1 MFSITTARKRL
12 FAIFI
17 AITFIFLFITAR
29 LFYVQII
36 WGKEL
41 QSKAL
46 DQWTRNVPIL
56 SKRGN
61 IVDRNGVVLAT
72 TKNTYTVYVRPR
84 AITNLEDVAE
94 KLSTIFNLDK
104 GALITKISTTKTSE
118 IKVVKHAEKS
128 LIDKLSSYVLNGV
141 YFAEDVTRFYP
152 YESLLCQTLGY
163 TSQDG
168 NGISGLELYYDGY
181 LSGINGEILYEA
193 DLTGVDLLN
202 KPPSYIPATNGLNLK
217 LTIDYELQQILESVT
232 DEAMLKYTPKSASC
246 ILMDVTNGEILGM
259 SMKPSFNL
267 NAVPYNDLD
276 FLNSAGRI
284 SLISNSYEPG
294 STFKVLTAS
303 ANIEEYLKGNNK
315 AFSTSH
321 IFSSSRY
328 RYVDGSKIKC
338 WSTHEN
344 GKHANE
350 NLSMALN
357 NSCNPI
363 FVDIA
368 LSLGKDTF
376 YKYLN
381 SFGYG
386 KCTGI
391 DLNGEAQGMVLPK
404 SAVKSG
410 DLARISFGQTIA
422 CTPLQLL
429 NATATAINGGYVLT
443 PHLVKSIYSTNGEI
457 LEELTYQKGA
467 RVISSET
474 SKIITEY
481 LEKVVS
487 QGSGKQAYIENYF
500 VGGKTGTA
508 QKYENGVITHG
519 KYVMSFIGFFPA
531 TSPKYICLV
540 IVDEPVGGTYGS
552 TVCAPLC
559 KTIFERIISAKNL

>member
-1 MFSITTARKRL
+1 MARKRL

-17 AITFIFLFITAR
+17 AITFIFLFIIAR
-29 LFYVQII
+29 LFYVQIV
-36 WGKEL
+36 WGKDL

-61 IVDRNGVVLAT
+61 IVDRNGVILAT

-84 AITNLEDVAE
+84 AVTNLEEVGAT
-94 KLSTIFNLDK
+94 LSNIFNLNK
-104 GALITKISTTKTSE
+104 EELINKIKSTKTSE

-128 LIDKLSSYVLNGV
+128 LIDELGTHVLNGV
-141 YFAEDVTRFYP
+141 YFAEDVTRYYP

-168 NGISGLELYYDGY
+168 NGISGLELYYDSY

-193 DLTGVDLLN
+193 DLTGVDISN
-202 KPPSYIPATNGLNLK
+202 KPPSYIQATDGLNLK

-232 DEAMLKYTPKSASC
+232 DEAMLKYTPKSASA
-246 ILMDVTNGEILGM
+246 ILMDVNNGEILAM

-267 NAVPYNDLD
+267 NAVPYNDLSL
-276 FLNSAGRI
+276 LNSAGRI
-284 SLISNSYEPG
+284 SLISDSYEPG

-303 ANIEEYLKGNNK
+303 ANVEEYLKGNSK

-321 IFSSSRY
+321 IFSSARY

-344 GKHANE
+344 GKHSNE

-368 LSLGKDTF
+368 LSLGKETF
-376 YKYLN
+376 YKYLID
-381 SFGYG
+381 FGYG

-404 SAVKSG
+404 TAVTNG

-457 LEELTYQKGA
+457 LEELNYQKGEK
-467 RVISSET
+467 VISSET
-474 SKIITEY
+474 SKIMRDY

-487 QGSGKQAYIENYF
+487 QGSGKQAYIENYY

-508 QKYENGVITHG
+508 QKYENGTITHG
-519 KYVMSFIGFFPA
+519 KYVMSFVGFFPA
-531 TSPKYICLV
+531 TNPKYICLV

-552 TVCAPLC
+552 TVAAPLC
-559 KTIFERIISAKNL
+559 KTIFQGVISTKNL

>member
-1 MFSITTARKRL
+1 MARKRL
-12 FAIFI
+12 FAII
-17 AITFIFLFITAR
+17 TAITFIFLFIMAR

-56 SKRGN
+56 AKRGD
-61 IVDRNGVVLAT
+61 IVDRNGVVLAS

-84 AITNLEDVAE
+84 AVTNLEDVAT

-104 GALITKISTTKTSE
+104 GELIKKISSTKTSE
-118 IKVVKHAEKS
+118 IKVVKHASKE
-128 LIDKLSSYVLNGV
+128 LIDELSSNVLNGV
-141 YFAEDVTRFYP
+141 YFAEDVTRYYP
-152 YESLLCQTLGY
+152 YDTLLCQTLGY

-168 NGISGLELYYDGY
+168 NGISGLELYYDNY

-193 DLTGVDLLN
+193 DLTGVDILKN
-202 KPPSYIPATNGLNLK
+202 PPSYISATNGLNLK
-217 LTIDYELQQILESVT
+217 LTIDYEIQQILESVT
-232 DEAMLKYTPKSASC
+232 DEAMLRYTPKSASC
-246 ILMDVTNGEILGM
+246 IVMDVTNGEILGM

-267 NAVPYNDLD
+267 NSVPYNDIE

-294 STFKVLTAS
+294 STFKVLTAL
-303 ANIEEYLKGNNK
+303 ANVEEYLKGNSK
-315 AFSTSH
+315 AYSTSH

-344 GKHANE
+344 GKHSNE

-376 YKYLN
+376 YNYLTN
-381 SFGYG
+381 FGYG

-404 SAVKSG
+404 SSVTNG

-443 PHLVKSIYSTNGEI
+443 PHLVKEIYSTNGEI
-457 LEELTYQKGA
+457 LEELNYSKGD
-467 RVISSET
+467 RVISLQT

-487 QGSGKQAYIENYF
+487 QGSGKQAYIENYY

-508 QKYENGVITHG
+508 QKYENGIITHG
-519 KYVMSFIGFFPA
+519 KYVMSFVGFFPS

-552 TVCAPLC
+552 TVAAPLC
-559 KTIFERIISAKNL
+559 KSVFEGIINAKKL